1 MAVKSLKTSGIL
13 DQKKSNSMLAGYS
26 FQDFELIDSV
36 FLGANAANVTFNNL
50 QNYATEYKHLQI
62 RYTARSSRATDGDN
76 LGVRFN
82 GVTTSSYSH
91 HRLFGNVGT
100 LSSFAG
106 SNANTMLGDAVPSA
120 NSVANCFSGGIIDIL
135 DPYSTTKNKTM
146 RILCGYAQS
155 TGVMELVSGAFY
167 SLNALSSIEI
177 VALSGSLVSGSRF
190 SLYGI
195 R

>member
-1 MAVKSLKTSGIL
+1 MAVKSLKRSSVKST
-13 DQKKSNSMLAGYS
+13 QKTNSVTAGYR
-26 FQDFELIDSV
+26 FQDFELIESA
-36 FLGANAANVTFNNL
+36 FLASNTANVTFSNL

-62 RYTARSSRATDGDN
+62 RYTARSSRAGDGDN

-91 HRLFGNVGT
+91 HRLFSNVGAVAA
-100 LSSFAG
+100 FG
-106 SNANTMLGDAVPSA
+106 SANANTMLGDGVPSA
-120 NSVANCFSGGIIDIL
+120 TSVANCFGGGIIDIL

-146 RILCGYAQS
+146 RVLCGYAQS
-155 TGVMELVSGAFY
+155 SGVVELLSGAFY
-167 SLNALSSIEI
+167 NLNALSSVEI
-177 VALSGSLVSGSRF
+177 VALTGSLVSGSRF